1 MTQLLRTQAT
11 CCKYFTKNEERIGI
25 TRNRCTIAGLCQ
37 EMLSIAHLSLPELD
51 AIGCSERT
59 PYWILIDRSSE
70 IDCHSDL
77 VNEYSFLHLYFLS
90 VGRDKFRTNRLIL
103 AQP

>member
-1 MTQLLRTQAT
+1 MH
-11 CCKYFTKNEERIGI
+11 F
-25 TRNRCTIAGLCQ
+25 IAGLWQ

-70 IDCHSDL
+70 IDCHFD
-77 VNEYSFLHLYFLS
+77 VMNEYSVLHLYFLS
-90 VGRDKFRTNRLIL
+90 VGRDEFRTNRLIL
-103 AQP
+103 AQPW